1 MERGYVKLWRKSLDS
16 RVFQNPELWQ
26 LWTWCLLRAAHKAHW
41 LSVSTGRGRTEIE
54 LQPGQLVFGSNVAAA
69 ALGQAPRTTLKRLH
83 KLARMGC
90 CTLKNCDHFTVITIT
105 NWSTYQPVALGEHE
119 PQGEAKATEGPG
131 NGQARATDKNGG
143 QEEKEET
150 SRGEPAESSLS
161 VGVEASKQPRLE
173 HEAGSISSIPEAA
186 KSLGDADDASVA
198 TTESVGDRSF
208 RLQDGVWVD
217 QEATG
222 GQTVKVKYLSPL
234 YFAIL
239 RELPEL
245 RGALA
250 LGERVRAKVGNLVL
264 EIGPDGA
271 ADEDDAILARLRSSL
286 D

>member
-186 KSLGDADDASVA
+186 KAAWRARYPNLNI
-198 TTESVGDRSF
+198 
-208 RLQDGVWVD
+208 
-217 QEATG
+217 EA
-222 GQTVKVKYLSPL
+222 
-234 YFAIL
+234 
-239 RELPEL
+239 E
-245 RGALA
+245 
-250 LGERVRAKVGNLVL
+250 
-264 EIGPDGA
+264 
-271 ADEDDAILARLRSSL
+271 LARAAGWLAENPRRQPADLYEFVSSWLLRSDRGTTVRGTKRRPSNL
-286 D
+286 LTETRQAAENKFKRMEGPNHE